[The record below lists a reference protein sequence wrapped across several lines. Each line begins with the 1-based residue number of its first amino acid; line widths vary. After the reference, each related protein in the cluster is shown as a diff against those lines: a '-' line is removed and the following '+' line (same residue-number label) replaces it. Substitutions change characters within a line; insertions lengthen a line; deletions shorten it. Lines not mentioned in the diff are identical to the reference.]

1 MRWVDRCVI
10 NTQAQTKRIGS
21 EFRHQTSVAN
31 LRERR
36 ELCWDGLDFVP
47 LSITRCCVSITTN
60 YVNIS
65 NNRPK
70 PLKVSRSISFMSWS
84 AFQSC
89 PPVLN
94 ITNNI
99 KQLLTMIATIL
110 APCENFSRRFEQIW
124 LHHEDSNVSCKNLA
138 KRSARL
144 QGHCSAVLRFNSAA
158 SHRSMRPQ
166 TKPNGKCPRAVAL
179 VTCLVPLDPFGSLNT

>member
-1 MRWVDRCVI
+1 MCHQYSSSNQTNWQWIQAPNFCRKSTRTTRTLLGRLGLRSSFYHKMLRFNYNKLCQYLQQSAKA
-10 NTQAQTKRIGS
+10 TQSLKEHLFHVLECIS
-21 EFRHQTSVAN
+21 VLSTSV
-31 LRERR
+31 EHH
-36 ELCWDGLDFVP
+36 
-47 LSITRCCVSITTN
+47 
-60 YVNIS
+60 
-65 NNRPK
+65 
-70 PLKVSRSISFMSWS
+70 
-84 AFQSC
+84 
-89 PPVLN
+89 
-94 ITNNI
+94 

-166 TKPNGKCPRAVAL
+166 TKPNGECPRAVAL